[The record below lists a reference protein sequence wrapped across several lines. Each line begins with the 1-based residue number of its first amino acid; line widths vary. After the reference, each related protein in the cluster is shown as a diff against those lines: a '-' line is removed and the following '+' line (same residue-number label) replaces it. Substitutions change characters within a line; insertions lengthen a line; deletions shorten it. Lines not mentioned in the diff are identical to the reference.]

1 MAERCCITI
10 TRQFG
15 SLGRAI
21 GKEVAEKLGYH
32 YYDREIIE
40 SSSPIIGDTIEELSE
55 FDGHMFG
62 NTFDKMMYPLGLG
75 KSRRQKQV
83 FEVEKSII
91 MEHADYEDCVIIG
104 RCADEILKYRRNI
117 LSIFIFAPYKERLK
131 NCEEELGLSH
141 EKAVNYI
148 AKVDK
153 AREDFYQLITGNDF
167 EGVNSRQLLID
178 SSLLGVDGTSDL
190 IVEIAR
196 KKFCLEADRK

>member
-1 MAERCCITI
+1 MTERYCITI

-21 GKEVAEKLGYH
+21 GKRVAEQLDFH
-32 YYDREIIE
+32 YYDRDIIE
-40 SSSPIIGDTIEELSE
+40 AASPIIGETIEDLSE

-62 NTFDKMMYPLGLG
+62 NAFDKMIYPLGFG
-75 KSRRQKQV
+75 KAKRQKQV

-91 MEHADYEDCVIIG
+91 MEHADYENCVIIG
-104 RCADEILKYRRNI
+104 RCSDDILKNKRNH
-117 LSIFIFAPYKERLK
+117 LSVFIFAPYKERIK

-141 EKAVNYI
+141 EMAVNYI

-153 AREDFYQLITGNDF
+153 AREDFYEMITGNDF

-178 SSLLGVDGTSDL
+178 SSLLGVDGTADL
-190 IVEIAR
+190 IVQIAK
-196 KKFCLEADRK
+196 KKFHLD